1 MSGIFQCNFILK
13 ISLRKDGEML
23 GCLSEGSNG
32 GSSVTGSIAS
42 SGNGGSGNGG
52 SSIGGVG
59 NWGSGKGN
67 LQSML

>member
-13 ISLRKDGEML
+13 ISLKKGGEML

-42 SGNGGSGNGG
+42 SGNGGS
-52 SSIGGVG
+52 SIGGMG